1 MSVCL
6 IQNETQSSATS
17 SDPRTLR
24 EAEII
29 SRIVAGE
36 RELFYDLIKPYERAV
51 FITAYSVLRCDAD
64 AEEIAQEAM
73 LKAYKALDR
82 FRGDSKFST
91 WLVRITLN
99 EALMRRRRS
108 RPGSEVPLEE
118 FIDEADGDFTP
129 AVLTDWREIPSE
141 ALDRKELRDILQRAI
156 DKLPQNYREVLIM
169 RDVHEMNIA
178 ETAQLLGVS
187 EGVVKTRLFRARL
200 MMQKIVAPQL
210 QTQGRKKYGR
220 G

>member
-73 LKAYKALDR
+73 LKAYKALYR

-156 DKLPQNYREVLIM
+156 DELPQNYREVLIM

-210 QTQGRKKYGR
+210 QAQGRKKYGR
-220 G
+220 R

>member
-1 MSVCL
+1 MSLCL
-6 IQNETQSSATS
+6 IQNDTQSSATS

-24 EAEII
+24 EAEMI

-73 LKAYKALDR
+73 LKAYKALYR

-118 FIDEADGDFTP
+118 LIDEADGDFTP

-141 ALDRKELRDILQRAI
+141 ALERKELRDILQRAV
-156 DKLPQNYREVLIM
+156 DELPHNYREVLIM

-200 MMQKIVAPQL
+200 MMQEIVAPQL
-210 QTQGRKKYGR
+210 QAQGRKKYGR
-220 G
+220 R